1 MCCLLETK
9 AVPNIESIPIYSNS
23 TVEVTPDMSTV
34 PSPRSNGAAASPFTA
49 NEVPHSKA
57 YFLGVESVLRRL
69 PFALI
74 DSVTDALWQ
83 AYLEGKTVYLFGN
96 GGSAALA
103 SHCAC
108 DLGKGTT
115 MHGKRR
121 FRVVALTDNVPLV
134 TAWANDASYDDIF
147 SEQLA
152 PLIEKDDIALA
163 ISGSGNSPNVLKAL
177 QVAREAGAFTIG
189 LSGFQGGKMKALC
202 DLCVIVPSDNMQV
215 IEDLHV
221 SVNHAL
227 FTSLRTRMCDAAS
240 QDLNHLQA

>member
-1 MCCLLETK
+1 
-9 AVPNIESIPIYSNS
+9 
-23 TVEVTPDMSTV
+23 MSTV
-34 PSPRSNGAAASPFTA
+34 PNPPGSGVAGSSFRA
-49 NEVPHSKA
+49 NEVPRSKA
-57 YFLGVESVLRRL
+57 YFLGVGSVLRRL

-83 AYLEGKTVYLFGN
+83 AYVEGKTVYVFGN

-121 FRVVALTDNVPLV
+121 FRVVALTDNVPLM

-152 PLIEKDDIALA
+152 PLISQGDVALA

-189 LSGFQGGKMKALC
+189 LTGFQGGKMKTLC

-221 SVNHAL
+221 SVNHSL
-227 FTSLRTRMCDAAS
+227 FTSLRARMCDAAV
-240 QDLNHLQA
+240 QDMTRQQA